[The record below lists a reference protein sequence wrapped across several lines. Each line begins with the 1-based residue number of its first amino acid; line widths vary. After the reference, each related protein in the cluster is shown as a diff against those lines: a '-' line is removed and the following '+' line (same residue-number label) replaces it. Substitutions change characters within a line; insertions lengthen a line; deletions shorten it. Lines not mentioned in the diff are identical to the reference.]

1 MSPQLHIYKHTIYI
15 YTACEVL
22 YVAGIISDRGAREI
36 TLDGNFFISYRK
48 IAVEPDEVLISVH
61 IPQTSQVYYTILHC
75 TYYSGIL
82 YYLTLYI
89 LFRYSYHLL
98 YVLILTYSLSTNTN
112 TLTN

>member
-1 MSPQLHIYKHTIYI
+1 MI
-15 YTACEVL
+15 A
-22 YVAGIISDRGAREI
+22 YVAVIISDRGAREI

-82 YYLTLYI
+82 CYLTLYMYI
-89 LFRYSYHLL
+89 IQVFIS
-98 YVLILTYSLSTNTN
+98 LTVCIIY
-112 TLTN
+112 